1 MSAQDDQFQL
11 RRRAAEMILGTPD
24 LTDELTDAEARPLV
38 HWGLAQGEVVADR
51 LQAAGAMEA
60 LTAAAGPGETL
71 ADRMSP
77 VRRVMKTINRL
88 ATERHEL
95 EPVVVA
101 EEIAYILE
109 LAARLPDPPPQ
120 GVLPTTLAE
129 LAGWQVEMDNQA
141 FVWALLT
148 LLGVEPAIEQHTDE
162 RELWGGREHGEN
174 E

>member
-1 MSAQDDQFQL
+1 MSAQDDPGQL
-11 RRRAAEMILGTPD
+11 RQRAAETILGTPD

-38 HWGLAQGEVVADR
+38 HWGVAQAEVAAEQAQAPGALERLA
-51 LQAAGAMEA
+51 
-60 LTAAAGPGETL
+60 AAAGPGETL

-77 VRRVMKTINRL
+77 VRRVMKAINRL
-88 ATERHEL
+88 AAERHEL
-95 EPVVVA
+95 EPAVVA

-120 GVLPTTLAE
+120 DILHTTLAE
-129 LAGWQVEMDNQA
+129 LAGWQAEMDNLA

-148 LLGVEPAIEQHTDE
+148 LLGVESETEQQADSAE
-162 RELWGGREHGEN
+162 QWGEREHGEN